1 MSYLVL
7 ARKSRPQNFDE
18 VVGQKPIVRTLKNSI
33 IRERIAHAILF
44 SGVRGVGK
52 TTLARI
58 MAMAINCEAPPAERP
73 CNKCRSCLDIA
84 AGRSLDIEEIDGA
97 SNNGV
102 DNVRELREKVKI
114 MPTSSRCKV
123 IIIDEVHMLSISA
136 FNALLKTLEEP
147 PEHVY
152 FMFATTEI
160 HKVPVTILSRCQQY
174 ELKKISAQELIVHFK
189 KLVEGEGFTVDNSAL
204 SLIARE
210 SGGSVRDGLSLLDQ
224 LFSFGEENITSKD
237 VVEMLGLVGR
247 EVLMTLTRALLD
259 GQRETAFTA
268 LNQVFDFGVDLKR
281 FMEDLLGNFRTL
293 LLLSM
298 RGCEKLVELSEAELD
313 EFSELARRFST
324 ESIHL
329 KLTQLMDAAE
339 SLQHAPQPRLTLE
352 TSLLKVIEAGNVMPL
367 SAVLGQM
374 DRILPQ
380 LKELG
385 ELKAQAVASATP
397 QRPQSRGEE
406 NTPEKKPEPPVAEV
420 SESVQP
426 APAAPACEEL
436 PPPPPDPEEVCEPE
450 PTPRGD
456 QPPPHQDPA
465 PQVSFSSDN
474 SSADCAAIK
483 EKWPDY
489 IAHMDS
495 EVEWMAAVL
504 QDAQEIKVEDGN
516 PCRIEVHYD
525 DETSC
530 SMLRQSSN
538 LQVLERHALDFFGR
552 AITISLT
559 AVEEDK
565 SDENS
570 PRAIRKRLANDPK
583 VRLTTEVFLGQV
595 GEVRIRSKAVRKK
608 TAGNPVEKLE

>member
-174 ELKKISAQELIVHFK
+174 ELKKISAQELTVHFK
-189 KLVEGEGFTVDNSAL
+189 KLVEGEGFTVDDSAL

-247 EVLMTLTRALLD
+247 DVLMELTRALLD

-281 FMEDLLGNFRTL
+281 FMEDLLSNFRTL

-298 RGCEKLVELSEAELD
+298 HGCEKLVELSEAELD
-313 EFSELARRFST
+313 EFNELARRFST

-397 QRPQSRGEE
+397 PRPQRRGEE
-406 NTPEKKPEPPVAEV
+406 NTHGKKPEPPVAEV
-420 SESVQP
+420 SEIEPPVP
-426 APAAPACEEL
+426 TDEEF
-436 PPPPPDPEEVCEPE
+436 PPPPPEPEELCEPE
-450 PTPRGD
+450 PAPPAD
-456 QPPPHQDPA
+456 PPPSQKPPA
-465 PQVSFSSDN
+465 PQAPFSSHK
-474 SSADCAAIK
+474 SAPVDCAAIK
-483 EKWPDY
+483 KRWPEY
-489 IAHMDS
+489 IAHVES

-504 QDAQEIKVEDGN
+504 QDALEIKVEDGD

-538 LQVLERHALDFFGR
+538 LQILERHALDFFGR

-559 AVEEDK
+559 AAEEDK
-565 SDENS
+565 SDESS

-595 GEVRIRSKAVRKK
+595 GEVRIRSKAMQKK
-608 TAGNPVEKLE
+608 SAAGKIK

>member
-33 IRERIAHAILF
+33 ARERIAHAILF

-73 CNKCRSCLDIA
+73 CNKCRSCLDIV

-152 FMFATTEI
+152 FIFATTEI

-174 ELKKISAQELIVHFK
+174 ELKKISELELIAHFK
-189 KLVEGEGFTVDNSAL
+189 KLVEGEGFTVEESAL

-224 LFSFGEENITSKD
+224 MFSFGEKNITSTD

-247 EVLMTLTRALLD
+247 EVLMELTRALLD
-259 GQRETAFTA
+259 GQRQTVFAT
-268 LNQVFDFGVDLKR
+268 LNEVFDFGVDLKR

-298 RGCEKLVELSEAELD
+298 HGCEKLVELSEAEFD

-329 KLTQLMDAAE
+329 KLTQLMAAAE
-339 SLQHAPQPRLTLE
+339 SLQHAAQPRLTLE

-397 QRPQSRGEE
+397 TKVQSRGEE
-406 NTPEKKPEPPVAEV
+406 NTPGKKPEPPVAEV
-420 SESVQP
+420 SEADSP
-426 APAAPACEEL
+426 APVPEEL
-436 PPPPPDPEEVCEPE
+436 PPPPPDEEELCEPE
-450 PTPRGD
+450 PPTA
-456 QPPPHQDPA
+456 PPPHPASPA
-465 PQVSFSSDN
+465 PQAPFSAD
-474 SSADCAAIK
+474 SSSSVDCAAIK
-483 EKWPDY
+483 KKWPEY
-489 IAHMDS
+489 IAQVDS

-504 QDAQEIKVEDGN
+504 QDALEVTVQEGD
-516 PCRIEVHYD
+516 PCRIVVHYE

-530 SMLRQSSN
+530 SMLRQSAN
-538 LQVLERHALDFFGR
+538 MEILERHALDFFGR
-552 AITISLT
+552 AITLSLT
-559 AVEEDK
+559 ATEEDK

-570 PRAIRKRLANDPK
+570 PRAMRKRLANDPK

-595 GEVRIRSKAVRKK
+595 GEVRIRSKAMQKK
-608 TAGNPVEKLE
+608 N

>member
-18 VVGQKPIVRTLKNSI
+18 VIGQKPIVKTLKNSI
-33 IRERIAHAILF
+33 VRERIAHAILF

-123 IIIDEVHMLSISA
+123 VIIDEVHMLSISA

-152 FMFATTEI
+152 FIFATTEI

-174 ELKKISAQELIVHFK
+174 ELKKISELELIAHFK
-189 KLVEGEGFTVDNSAL
+189 KLVEGEGFTVEESAL
-204 SLIARE
+204 SLVARE

-224 LFSFGEENITSKD
+224 MFSFGEKNITSTD

-247 EVLMTLTRALLD
+247 EVLMKLTRALLD
-259 GQRETAFTA
+259 GQRQTVFAT
-268 LNQVFDFGVDLKR
+268 LNEVFDFGGDLKR

-298 RGCEKLVELSEAELD
+298 HGCEKLVELSEAEFD
-313 EFSELARRFST
+313 EFSELARRFSM

-329 KLTQLMDAAE
+329 KLTQLMNTAE
-339 SLQHAPQPRLTLE
+339 SLQYAAQPRLTLE

-374 DRILPQ
+374 NRILPQ

-385 ELKAQAVASATP
+385 ELKAQAVVSTTP
-397 QRPQSRGEE
+397 ARPQSRGEE
-406 NTPEKKPEPPVAEV
+406 NTPGKKPEPPVAEV
-420 SESVQP
+420 SEIDQP
-426 APAAPACEEL
+426 APVCEEL
-436 PPPPPDPEEVCEPE
+436 PLPPQPEKLHEPKL
-450 PTPRGD
+450 TPAATP
-456 QPPPHQDPA
+456 PPPHQAPPA
-465 PQVSFSSDN
+465 PQALFSSDT
-474 SSADCAAIK
+474 SSFANCAAIK
-483 EKWPDY
+483 EKWPEY
-489 IAHMDS
+489 IAHVES

-504 QDAQEIKVEDGN
+504 QDALEVTVEDGD
-516 PCRIEVHYD
+516 PCRIEVYYD

-530 SMLRQSSN
+530 SMLRQPAH
-538 LQVLERHALDFFGR
+538 LQILERHALDFFGR

-559 AVEEDK
+559 AAVEDK

-570 PRAIRKRLANDPK
+570 PRAMRKRLANDPK
-583 VRLTTEVFLGQV
+583 VRLTAEVFLGQV
-595 GEVRIRSKAVRKK
+595 GEVRVRSKAMQKK
-608 TAGNPVEKLE
+608 N